1 MADKEPLADLQ
12 QMIATYNKDDPA
24 SWTRL
29 DDAMEKVRRVLEPP
43 HVFAMKQRLHTMN
56 NLCIVVALE
65 MGLLQTLATN
75 QGKSLSAEDLSR
87 SSGYNTVLIARVMRM
102 ITAIGFA
109 DETGYQTYIANG
121 CTLAQS
127 NPGSIGGLIIS
138 ETTPAYDFAMG
149 ETVWQTLAKDIEWKT
164 GFDNNMTA
172 RNKTLSVPW
181 HVKYPVKEKLA
192 ARPVSTKPVIV
203 DVGGNQGVDLQRFAD
218 TFPDLECRLILQ
230 DLPETLAGIPGKLD
244 SRIKP
249 TVYDFFTEQT
259 VKGKS

>member
-75 QGKSLSAEDLSR
+75 QGKSLNDMIYPLASR
-87 SSGYNTVLIARVMRM
+87 MRQ
-102 ITAIGFA
+102 
-109 DETGYQTYIANG
+109 YLRQNKPV
-121 CTLAQS
+121 
-127 NPGSIGGLIIS
+127 NS